1 MRMTTSCFIYGFLY
15 SSVWCVLSIL
25 FGILMAVY
33 TKRTEQL
40 VVLSAR
46 ADSDAETVFA
56 KSDAMAV
63 AHDDALLYKTVV
75 DVLSVSDFHQDE
87 V

>member
-1 MRMTTSCFIYGFLY
+1 
-15 SSVWCVLSIL
+15 
-25 FGILMAVY
+25 MAVSA
-33 TKRTEQL
+33 KRTEQL

-63 AHDDALLYKTVV
+63 AHDDALLHKTVV
-75 DVLSVSDFHQDE
+75 DILSVSDFHQDE